1 MAKKKTSAPPK
12 KAAVRK
18 KKTTK
23 TTTKAKATRAG
34 LRPTPTAKKKAVG
47 KSKPKA
53 VAKKKSAAKSKAVAS
68 KRVVTRS
75 PEREVISAGKTPR
88 VITRGAAAVQTK
100 SGFPFSA
107 EQIPALANGAKATA
121 FLRSYRK
128 GAWNQFEKLPLPST
142 NDEAWRRTDIRQLKR
157 SGLQMVE
164 ALPKATRDKLPSIPA
179 RLLKP
184 LVGKGHGGQIVFGPG
199 KTTVQLSREIAKQ
212 GVVFTDFAT
221 AATKHPELLKKV
233 LGSVVKPGEGKFAA
247 MAGALAGRGVLLY
260 VPKGVQVDEPLHS
273 LLWGPGAGLAYFSHI
288 LVWVEDGASVTYVHE
303 SASPTLKEQSMHAGI
318 VELHV
323 GARANLRFVELQS
336 WGEHMWNFTHERARV
351 KKDGNLDWI
360 FGALG
365 SHLTKNFSEI
375 NLEGEG
381 SLGRMSGFYFTD
393 GDQHLDHDT
402 QQNHLAAHTTSDL
415 LFKGALEEQSRSVWQ
430 GMIYVAPGAQ
440 RTDGYQANRNLV
452 LSKQARADSIPGL
465 EIQADDVRC
474 THGAT
479 VGKIDPDE
487 YFYLLSR
494 GIPPVEARRL
504 IVKGFFDPIMERIP
518 FEGVRQRFQ
527 QAIVQ
532 KMK

>member
-1 MAKKKTSAPPK
+1 MIPN
-12 KAAVRK
+12 
-18 KKTTK
+18 
-23 TTTKAKATRAG
+23 
-34 LRPTPTAKKKAVG
+34 
-47 KSKPKA
+47 
-53 VAKKKSAAKSKAVAS
+53 
-68 KRVVTRS
+68 
-75 PEREVISAGKTPR
+75 
-88 VITRGAAAVQTK
+88 
-100 SGFPFSA
+100 FS
-107 EQIPALANGAKATA
+107 NGAKEAT

-128 GAWNQFEKLPLPST
+128 DAWTQFEKLPLPSISE
-142 NDEAWRRTDIRQLKR
+142 EAWRRTDIRPLQINR
-157 SGLQMVE
+157 FGLP
-164 ALPKATRDKLPSIPA
+164 AKKAVAELRAIPA

-184 LVGKGHGGQIVFGPG
+184 LVGAGHGGQIIMGPD
-199 KTTVQLSREIAKQ
+199 KTTIQLSKAIAKQ

-221 AATKHPELLKKV
+221 AAKKHPNLLKKV
-233 LGSVVKPGEGKFAA
+233 LGQIVKSGEGKFAA
-247 MAGALAGRGVLLY
+247 MAGALASRGVMLY
-260 VPKGVQVDEPLHS
+260 VPKGVTVEEPLHS
-273 LLWGPGAGLAYFSHI
+273 LLWGPGASLAYFSHL

-303 SASPTLKEQSMHAGI
+303 SASPTAKDQALHAGI

-323 GARANLRFVELQS
+323 GTGASLRFVELQS
-336 WGEHMWNFTHERARV
+336 WGEHMWNFSHERARV
-351 KKDGNLDWI
+351 MKDGNLDWI

-381 SLGRMSGFYFTD
+381 ASARMSGFYFTD
-393 GDQHLDHDT
+393 GVQHLDHDT
-402 QQNHLAAHTTSDL
+402 QQNHMAPHTTSDL
-415 LFKGALEEQSRSVWQ
+415 LFKGALEDKSRSVWQ

-479 VGKIDPDE
+479 VGKIDADE

-494 GIPPVEARRL
+494 GIPPADARRL
-504 IVKGFFDPIMERIP
+504 IVEGFFDPIMQRIP

-527 QAIVQ
+527 QAIVS